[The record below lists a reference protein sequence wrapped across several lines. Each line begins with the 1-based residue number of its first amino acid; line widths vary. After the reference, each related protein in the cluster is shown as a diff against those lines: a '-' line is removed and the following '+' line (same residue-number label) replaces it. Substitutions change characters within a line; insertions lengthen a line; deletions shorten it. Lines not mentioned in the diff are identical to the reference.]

1 MCRVTLEEQEVPQ
14 IFIPEGGYL
23 ALGGYFEDS
32 FALRELPPP

>member
-14 IFIPEGGYL
+14 IIIPE
-23 ALGGYFEDS
+23 GGYFEDS